1 MERSV
6 ALKKLG
12 KLLGKS
18 MGYRVDPKAPDAEER
33 EEAGVELKAVVE
45 ARTEA
50 QLKMDA
56 RRREILAADAEY
68 QALKASYD
76 ETRKRAERLQGMSH
90 HYRFTVGVSNG
101 MFFMIKAQG
110 DSWEEVIAT
119 VAKDRQPA

>member
-76 ETRKRAERLQGMSH
+76 ETRKRAERLQGMTNY
-90 HYRFTVGVSNG
+90 YRFTVGVSNG